1 MAIYNK
7 KNKNLGALCG
17 SVVKQK
23 VNYIMNKFQGTG
35 VALVTPFNTDGSV
48 DYNGLKNLINHLVDG
63 GIDYLVSLGTTGE
76 TATMTKDEKKKVWAY
91 TAEINNNRLPLV
103 AGIGGNNTL
112 AVAEDIKSFDTAGYS
127 AILSVSPY
135 YNKPTQEGIYQH
147 YKYLAEISPLD
158 LILYNVPGR
167 TGSNMSAET
176 TCRLAYDFKNII
188 ATKEASGSFDQFN
201 QIMRDKPA
209 DFLLISGDDPVTL
222 PMIALG
228 AAGIISVIG
237 NALPKQFSD
246 MVKLCLAGDY
256 KAALPAHLSLI
267 EFTRLAFAEGNPAGI
282 KAALKHLGVCGDTV
296 RLPLVKASESLEKS
310 IIAEIEKLSEVA

>member
-1 MAIYNK
+1 
-7 KNKNLGALCG
+7 
-17 SVVKQK
+17 
-23 VNYIMNKFQGTG
+23 MNKFQGTG

-48 DYNGLKNLINHLVDG
+48 DYNGLKNLINYLVDG

-103 AGIGGNNTL
+103 AGIGGNNTFS
-112 AVAEDIKSFDTAGYS
+112 VAEDIKSFDAAGYS

-167 TGSNMSAET
+167 TGSNMSPET
-176 TCRLAYDFKNII
+176 TCRLAHDFKNII

-256 KAALPAHLSLI
+256 NAALPAHLSLI

-296 RLPLVKASESLEKS
+296 RLPLVKASASLEKS

>member
-1 MAIYNK
+1 
-7 KNKNLGALCG
+7 
-17 SVVKQK
+17 
-23 VNYIMNKFQGTG
+23 MNKFQGTG

-48 DYNGLKNLINHLVDG
+48 DYNGLKNLINHLIDG

-112 AVAEDIKSFDTAGYS
+112 AVAEDIKEFDPTGYN

-167 TGSNMSAET
+167 TASNMSPET
-176 TCRLAYDFKNII
+176 ICRLANDFENII
-188 ATKEASGSFDQFN
+188 GIKDACGNFDQFN

-209 DFLLISGDDPVTL
+209 DFLLISGDDPITL

-228 AAGIISVIG
+228 ASGIISVVG
-237 NALPKQFSD
+237 NALPRQFSD
-246 MVKLCLAGDY
+246 MVRNCLAGDF
-256 KAALPAHLSLI
+256 KTALPAHLSLI
-267 EFTRLAFAEGNPAGI
+267 EFTRLAFAEGNPAGV
-282 KAALKHLGVCGDTV
+282 KSALKYLNICSDSV
-296 RLPLVKASESLEKS
+296 RLPLVKASSALEQL
-310 IIAEIEKLSEVA
+310 IVAEVEKLSQFA

>member
-1 MAIYNK
+1 
-7 KNKNLGALCG
+7 
-17 SVVKQK
+17 
-23 VNYIMNKFQGTG
+23 MNKFQGTG
-35 VALVTPFNTDGSV
+35 VALVTPFNTDGSI
-48 DYNGLKNLINHLVDG
+48 DYNGLKNLINHLIEG

-112 AVAEDIKSFDTAGYS
+112 AVAEDIKSFDAAGYS

-167 TGSNMSAET
+167 TGSNMSPET
-176 TCRLAYDFKNII
+176 TCRLAHDFKNII

-246 MVKLCLAGDY
+246 MVKLCLAGAY
-256 KAALPAHLSLI
+256 KTALPAHLSLI

-296 RLPLVKASESLEKS
+296 RLPLVKASASLEKS

>member
-1 MAIYNK
+1 LFDRNINPK
-7 KNKNLGALCG
+7 E
-17 SVVKQK
+17 
-23 VNYIMNKFQGTG
+23 MNGNTRVLFSCTG
-35 VALVTPFNTDGSV
+35 IGVENRGIESFFREAYD
-48 DYNGLKNLINHLVDG
+48 GLKNLINHLVEG

-112 AVAEDIKSFDTAGYS
+112 AVAEDIKSFDASGYS

-167 TGSNMSAET
+167 TGSNMSPET
-176 TCRLAYDFKNII
+176 TCRLAHDFKNII

-237 NALPKQFSD
+237 NAVPKQFSD

-256 KAALPAHLSLI
+256 KAALPAHLGLI

-296 RLPLVKASESLEKS
+296 RLPLVKASAFLEKS

>member
-1 MAIYNK
+1 
-7 KNKNLGALCG
+7 
-17 SVVKQK
+17 
-23 VNYIMNKFQGTG
+23 MNKFQGTG
-35 VALVTPFNTDGSV
+35 VALVTPFNTDGQV

-63 GIDYLVSLGTTGE
+63 GVDYLVSLGTTGE
-76 TATMTKDEKKKVWAY
+76 TATMTKDEKKKVWSF

-112 AVAEDIKSFDTAGYS
+112 EVADDIKSFDTTGYS

-147 YKYLAEISPLD
+147 YKHLAEISPLD

-167 TGSNMSAET
+167 TMSNMSPET
-176 TCRLAYDFKNII
+176 TCRLAHDFKNII

-201 QIMRDKPA
+201 QIMRDKPE
-209 DFLLISGDDPVTL
+209 DFLLISGDDPITL

-228 AAGIISVIG
+228 ASGIISVIA
-237 NALPKQFSD
+237 NAVPKPFTD
-246 MVKLCLAGDY
+246 MVNLCLNADF
-256 KAALPAHLSLI
+256 KAARPAHLNLV

-282 KAALKHLGVCGDTV
+282 KAALKHLNICGDAV
-296 RLPLVKASESLEKS
+296 RLPLVNASAGLEKL
-310 IIAEIEKLSEVA
+310 IIAELEKINQVA

>member
-1 MAIYNK
+1 
-7 KNKNLGALCG
+7 
-17 SVVKQK
+17 
-23 VNYIMNKFQGTG
+23 MNKFQGTG

-112 AVAEDIKSFDTAGYS
+112 AVAEDIKTFDATGYS

-167 TGSNMSAET
+167 TGSNMSPET
-176 TCRLAYDFKNII
+176 TCRLAHDFKNII

-201 QIMRDKPA
+201 QIMRDKPK

-237 NALPKQFSD
+237 NALPKQFTD
-246 MVKLCLAGDY
+246 MVNLCLAGDY

-267 EFTRLAFAEGNPAGI
+267 EFTRLAFAEGNPAGV
-282 KAALKHLGVCGDTV
+282 KAALKHIGICGDTV
-296 RLPLVKASESLEKS
+296 RLPLVKASSALEQL
-310 IIAEIEKLSEVA
+310 IIAEVEKLSVVA

>member
-1 MAIYNK
+1 
-7 KNKNLGALCG
+7 
-17 SVVKQK
+17 
-23 VNYIMNKFQGTG
+23 MNKFQGTG

-48 DYNGLKNLINHLVDG
+48 DYNGLKNLINYLVDG

-103 AGIGGNNTL
+103 AGIGGNNTFS
-112 AVAEDIKSFDTAGYS
+112 VAEDIKSFDAAGYS

-167 TGSNMSAET
+167 TGSNMSPET
-176 TCRLAYDFKNII
+176 TCRLAHDFKNII

-246 MVKLCLAGDY
+246 MVKLCLAGAY
-256 KAALPAHLSLI
+256 KAALPAHLGLV

-296 RLPLVKASESLEKS
+296 RLPLVKASASLEKS

>member
-1 MAIYNK
+1 
-7 KNKNLGALCG
+7 
-17 SVVKQK
+17 
-23 VNYIMNKFQGTG
+23 MNKFQGTG

-48 DYNGLKNLINHLVDG
+48 DYNGLKNLINHLVEG

-76 TATMTKDEKKKVWAY
+76 TATMTKEEKKKVWAY

-112 AVAEDIKSFDTAGYS
+112 AVADEIKSFDTSGYS

-147 YKYLAEISPLD
+147 YKHLAEISPLD

-167 TGSNMSAET
+167 TMSNMSPET
-176 TCRLAYDFKNII
+176 TCRLAHDFKNII

-209 DFLLISGDDPVTL
+209 DFLLISGDDPITL

-228 AAGIISVIG
+228 ASGVISVIA
-237 NALPKQFSD
+237 NAVPKPFTD
-246 MVKLCLAGDY
+246 MVNVCLQGEFKVAN
-256 KAALPAHLSLI
+256 PSHLSLV

-282 KAALKHLGVCGDTV
+282 KVALKHLNICGDTV
-296 RLPLVKASESLEKS
+296 RLPLIKASSSLEQL
-310 IIAEIEKLSEVA
+310 IIAELDKIIQTA

>member
-1 MAIYNK
+1 
-7 KNKNLGALCG
+7 
-17 SVVKQK
+17 
-23 VNYIMNKFQGTG
+23 MNKFQGTG
-35 VALVTPFNTDGSV
+35 VALVTPFNADGSV
-48 DYNGLKNLINHLVDG
+48 DYNGLKNLINHLIDG

-103 AGIGGNNTL
+103 AGIGGNYTL
-112 AVAEDIKSFDTAGYS
+112 AVAEEIKTFDATGYS

-147 YKYLAEISPLD
+147 YKHLAEVSPLD

-167 TGSNMSAET
+167 TMSNMSPET
-176 TCRLAYDFKNII
+176 TCRLAHDFKNII

-201 QIMRDKPA
+201 QIMRDKPE
-209 DFLLISGDDPVTL
+209 DFLLISGDDPITL

-228 AAGIISVIG
+228 ASGIISVVA
-237 NALPKQFSD
+237 NAIPKQFSD
-246 MVKLCLAGDY
+246 MVRQCLAGDF
-256 KAALPAHLSLI
+256 KAAVPAHLSLV

-282 KAALKHLGVCGDTV
+282 KAALKHSGICGDTV
-296 RLPLVKASESLEKS
+296 RLPLIKASTTLHH
-310 IIAEIEKLSEVA
+310 AIENELAKLAQLV